1 MSLLPTYIHIV
12 KPKLKHIYLSFNDEG
27 HLVVKSP
34 KISLARIEKL
44 LLQKAS
50 WINAS
55 RKKLAQKKGKALT
68 FTQDSQ
74 LYFLG
79 ESHPLELI
87 AYDKKRTKL
96 LFDGDTFRLYYS
108 QYDVNVFQKHIDTF
122 YKNEAQAY
130 IPTIVQQW
138 AETMQLTPSKISFR
152 KTKRQWGSCSSK
164 NALSFNT
171 MTMKLPLDVI
181 KYIIIHELAH
191 IQHKHHQKAFWAL
204 VEQYLP
210 TYKQCIQELKNY
222 TT

>member
-1 MSLLPTYIHIV
+1 MSLLPHYIHIV
-12 KPKLKHIYLSFNDEG
+12 KPHLKHIYLSFNEAGD
-27 HLVVKSP
+27 LVVKSP
-34 KISLARIEKL
+34 KISLERIEKL

-55 RKKLAQKKGKALT
+55 RKKLAQKKGKAFA
-68 FTQDSQ
+68 FTQESQ

-87 AYDKKRTKL
+87 IHDKKRTKL
-96 LFDGDTFRLYYS
+96 LFDGDIFRLYYS
-108 QYDVNVFQKHIDTF
+108 QYDEDAFQKHIDMF

-130 IPTIVQQW
+130 IPTIVEQW
-138 AETMQLTPSKISFR
+138 AKTMRLTPSKISFR

-181 KYIIIHELAH
+181 EYIVIHELAH
-191 IQHKHHQKAFWAL
+191 IQHKHHQKSFWAL
-204 VEQYLP
+204 VEQYVP
-210 TYKQCIQELKNY
+210 TYKQCTQELKNY

>member
-1 MSLLPTYIHIV
+1 MSILPNYIHIIN
-12 KPKLKHIYLSFNDEG
+12 PKLKHIYLTFNDEG
-27 HLVVKSP
+27 NLLVKSP
-34 KISLARIEKL
+34 KVSVTRIEKL

-55 RKKLAQKKGKALT
+55 RKKISQKKGRALT
-68 FTQDSQ
+68 FTEGSE

-87 AYDKKRTKL
+87 VHDKKRSKL
-96 LFDGDTFRLYYS
+96 IFDGDIFRLYYS
-108 QYDVNVFQKHIDTF
+108 AYDEIVFQKHIDTF

-138 AETMQLTPSKISFR
+138 AKTMQLHPSKISFR

-181 KYIIIHELAH
+181 EYIVIHELAH
-191 IQHKHHQKAFWAL
+191 IEHKHHQKAFWAL
-204 VEQYLP
+204 VEAYLP
-210 TYKQCIQELKNY
+210 TYKQCVQKLKNY
-222 TT
+222 ST